1 MNITFLKELFLLS
14 IEFDGKLFFDLFH
27 NSSYFE
33 GWVLRGDEVDE
44 IFSIPG
50 GDVPH

>member
-27 NSSYFE
+27 NSNYFE
-33 GWVLRGDEVDE
+33 GWVLQGDEVDE